1 MSTTGP
7 ITWTTLPTLVATG
20 VVAVAVAIFDVR
32 LPPLWGRSHLVRL
45 NRSRDVTSG
54 SPARPTVHASGE
66 PHRLAADLA
75 RQAAHPRGFSPA
87 SGRPGRG
94 WRSYSASA
102 PDTTSM
108 ISRVIAA
115 CRTLFMYRVRLSI
128 ISPEFRVAASI
139 AVICAA

>member
-1 MSTTGP
+1 M
-7 ITWTTLPTLVATG
+7 
-20 VVAVAVAIFDVR
+20 
-32 LPPLWGRSHLVRL
+32 HLSALSSVQ
-45 NRSRDVTSG
+45 NT
-54 SPARPTVHASGE
+54 
-66 PHRLAADLA
+66 
-75 RQAAHPRGFSPA
+75 RGFRLQA
-87 SGRPGRG
+87 EDLL
-94 WRSYSASA
+94 RSYSASA